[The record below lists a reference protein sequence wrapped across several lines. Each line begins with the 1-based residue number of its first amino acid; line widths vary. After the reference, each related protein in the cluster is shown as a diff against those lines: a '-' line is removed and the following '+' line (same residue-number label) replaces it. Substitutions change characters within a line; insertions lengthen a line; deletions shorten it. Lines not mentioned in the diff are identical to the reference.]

1 MKINLIFWGYLLLF
15 LADNIVNQFV
25 HWPVFV
31 SGGMLLSIAL
41 VPVAWPFLKKHP
53 WIWMGLIL
61 LFLIMVINSFRFGF
75 HEKNM
80 ADLFFLYL
88 FVLGYGAYHSARNQL
103 RYRHAAAFM
112 VMALLML
119 AGPLVVSLAM
129 PAGEKQPEAN
139 IVSLAMPA
147 GEKQPEANIERV
159 EIAFM
164 PANNNPNPGAQ
175 QDPPDTGPGF
185 MLSDDFL
192 EEYRDF
198 EYTQKET
205 DRVYRPG
212 VYRIP
217 HVAAY
222 FLGFSA
228 VFLAF
233 IAVDRKQYLWF
244 LPAVFLLLL
253 SSYTG
258 CRACIT
264 ALAMATLLYWMHKRR
279 WPYVLA
285 AAGALAF
292 IIVFRHE
299 ILNILSGTFLHQQFA
314 LVVTLTDNIWR
325 LSRLMIWAA
334 WFWEVSGFAW
344 YELIIG
350 RSYVSGLT
358 ANAGYFGQPLW
369 YHNDF
374 LNMFYT
380 YGIVGLAFYTGFF
393 ARMYMDFK
401 QQIRS
406 SFFVFV
412 FFNAVIL
419 LAVLNGFYYF
429 FPVFLFYLYFLM
441 LKTDRVPGQ
450 GPGQTPLNEQ

>member
-61 LFLIMVINSFRFGF
+61 LFLIMVINSIRFGF
-75 HEKNM
+75 HEKNIS
-80 ADLFFLYL
+80 DLFFLYL
-88 FVLGYGAYHSARNQL
+88 FVLGYGAYHSARNRL
-103 RYRHAAAFM
+103 RYRHAAAFII
-112 VMALLML
+112 MALLML
-119 AGPLVVSLAM
+119 AGPLLVSLAM
-129 PAGEKQPEAN
+129 PSGEKQPEA
-139 IVSLAMPA
+139 
-147 GEKQPEANIERV
+147 GIERV
-159 EIAFM
+159 EFALM
-164 PANNNPNPGAQ
+164 SASNNPNPGAQ
-175 QDPPDTGPGF
+175 QDLPDTIPGF

-192 EEYRDF
+192 KEYKGF

-228 VFLAF
+228 LFLAF
-233 IAVDRKQYLWF
+233 IAIERKQYLWF
-244 LPAVFLLLL
+244 LPAVVLLLL

-264 ALAMATLLYWMHKRR
+264 AFALAAILYLLHKRH
-279 WPYVLA
+279 WPYLLA
-285 AAGALAF
+285 TAGALAL
-292 IIVFRHE
+292 IIVFRQE

-314 LVVTLTDNIWR
+314 LVVTFTDNIWR

-401 QQIRS
+401 QQIRGG
-406 SFFVFV
+406 FFVFM
-412 FFNAVIL
+412 FFNAAIL
-419 LAVLNGFYYF
+419 MAVFNGWYYF
-429 FPVFLFYLYFLM
+429 FPVFLLYLLFLM
-441 LKTDRVPGQ
+441 VNALKERSPDGRHGV
-450 GPGQTPLNEQ
+450 

>member
-41 VPVAWPFLKKHP
+41 VPLAWPFLKKYP

-75 HEKNM
+75 HEKNI

-88 FVLGYGAYHSARNQL
+88 FVLGYAAYYSAGNML
-103 RYRHAAAFM
+103 RYRHAAAFII
-112 VMALLML
+112 MALLL
-119 AGPLVVSLAM
+119 FAGPLV
-129 PAGEKQPEAN
+129 
-139 IVSLAMPA
+139 VSLAMPA

-159 EIAFM
+159 EIALM
-164 PANNNPNPGAQ
+164 PANNNSNPGAQ
-175 QDPPDTGPGF
+175 QDLPDTGPDF

-205 DRVYRPG
+205 DRIYRPG
-212 VYRIP
+212 LFRIS

-228 VFLAF
+228 LFLAF
-233 IAVDRKQYLWF
+233 IAVERKQYLWF
-244 LPAVFLLLL
+244 IPAVFLLLL

-258 CRACIT
+258 CRTCIA
-264 ALAMATLLYWMHKRR
+264 ALVMAALLYLLHKRH
-279 WPYVLA
+279 WPYLVATMGVLA
-285 AAGALAF
+285 L
-292 IIVFRHE
+292 IIIFRHE
-299 ILNILSGTFLHQQFA
+299 ILNILAGTSLHQQFA

-325 LSRLMIWAA
+325 LSRLMIWSA
-334 WFWEVSGFAW
+334 WYMEVSGFSW
-344 YELIIG
+344 FEYIIG
-350 RSYVSGLT
+350 RSYYSGLA
-358 ANAGYFGQPLW
+358 ANAGYFGRPIW

-380 YGIVGLAFYTGFF
+380 YGIIGLTFYAGFF

-401 QQIRS
+401 QKIRGN
-406 SFFVFV
+406 FFVFV

-419 LAVLNGFYYF
+419 MAVLNGFYYF
-429 FPVFLFYLYFLM
+429 FPVLLLYLFFLM
-441 LKTDRVPGQ
+441 LKTDRVR
-450 GPGQTPLNEQ
+450 